1 MRAFVAGPVLVGAV
15 AVFAA
20 LGACHD
26 GRVRLE
32 LSAPA
37 AEDLD
42 PLRDA
47 DELTLIGLADG
58 DEVYAS
64 TIAAPARGA
73 GLAFDEVPVRDELWF
88 ELRATAAAGRVVGF
102 GRAREAVDVS
112 DDTEVRVTIPVRRP
126 FAYLAGADAL
136 VTVDATREPGED
148 YVTMMP
154 VGAGVRAV
162 AGTTD
167 GAEVVVVTTSSVRL
181 VSTMTHAALSGEVV
195 LPSAPSALAVSADGR
210 WAAISHRATPEGLS
224 IVDLQALRE
233 GTPVA
238 PAFVA
243 IDRPGALGI
252 GGGVV
257 WVLKDPIDSLFCGG
271 TSSVVSV
278 ALDAPA
284 AAAAIPLASRAGD
297 LTVDPA
303 TGTAIVNVSC
313 ANEVVAI
320 DAPGASPRTLYTAP
334 GVGAVTI
341 AGGRLWMTGHV
352 EGPDAHLSIIDMG
365 LDGSDPH
372 TLALPN
378 TEERAVATA
387 LEEAGQDGE
396 IRLTADLHTAFAL
409 SVLPDGAHVAILEIA
424 AYIGQASGNAG
435 GGRPIIPEMQ
445 MITYEYQLVQ
455 LDTGLAA
462 QRLRL
467 SCEISW
473 EPGALLDAFRCARVP
488 GQDEAPVAFTATDL
502 SVLYG
507 SR

>member
-1 MRAFVAGPVLVGAV
+1 V
-15 AVFAA
+15 
-20 LGACHD
+20 
-26 GRVRLE
+26 
-32 LSAPA
+32 
-37 AEDLD
+37 
-42 PLRDA
+42 RDA
-47 DELTLIGLADG
+47 
-58 DEVYAS
+58 
-64 TIAAPARGA
+64 
-73 GLAFDEVPVRDELWF
+73 LWF
-88 ELRATAAAGRVVGF
+88 ELRSTTAAGRVVGF
-102 GRAREAVDVS
+102 GRAGAPVDVT
-112 DDTEVRVTIPVRRP
+112 DDDPVRVTIPLRRP
-126 FAYLAGADAL
+126 FVYLAGADAL

-148 YVTMMP
+148 YVSMMP

-162 AGTTD
+162 AGTAD
-167 GAEVVVVTTSSVRL
+167 GTELVVVTTSSVRL
-181 VSTMTHAALSGEVV
+181 VATLTHAALSGEVA
-195 LPSAPSALAVSADGR
+195 LPSEPAELAVSADGR
-210 WAAISHRATPEGLS
+210 WAAVSHRAPPEGVS
-224 IVDLQALRE
+224 IVDLQALRA
-233 GTPVA
+233 GAAVA

-243 IDRPGALGI
+243 IDRPGAIGI
-252 GGGVV
+252 AGGVV
-257 WVLKDPIDSLFCGG
+257 WVLKNPNDSLFCGG

-278 ALDAPA
+278 PLDAPA
-284 AAAAIPLASRAGD
+284 ASPDIALTSRATD
-297 LTVDPA
+297 LTVDPGSGA
-303 TGTAIVNVSC
+303 AIVNIGC
-313 ANEVVAI
+313 GNEVVAI
-320 DAPGASPRTLYTAP
+320 DAPGGAPRSVYAAP
-334 GVGAVTI
+334 GVGAVTV
-341 AGGRLWMTGHV
+341 ARGRLWMTGHV
-352 EGPDAHLSIIDMG
+352 EGPDAHLSIIDMN

-378 TEERAVATA
+378 TEERAVAVA

-424 AYIGQASGNAG
+424 AYIGQASGDAG

-488 GQDEAPVAFTATDL
+488 GQDEAPVPFTATDL